1 MAAQKKTFEALY
13 GELEDTT
20 RKLEQGN
27 LPLEESLKL
36 YEKGA
41 GLVEEL
47 RKILDEAE
55 LHVKTLQVRLQPPG
69 RVAESRVEYDAVEP
83 GGDDFDDGFGEDD
96 DPEGELIE
104 AKKLIELDEDGELV
118 ETDAEIDFYEYE
130 DDPTDD

>member
-69 RVAESRVEYDAVEP
+69 RVAESRAEYDAIEP
-83 GGDDFDDGFGEDD
+83 GEDGFDGDGDAEN
-96 DPEGELIE
+96 ELTE
-104 AKKLIELDEDGELV
+104 ASKLIELDEDGELV